1 MDASGSVGTDNFDLM
16 KGFVYDITD
25 SFNVGSD
32 SVRVGVMS
40 YGSSNSYH
48 FYLNTYS
55 TKSSVLTAINDL
67 PYSGGFTYTG
77 EALNGMRTV
86 GFSTSNG
93 ARPRSQGVPRVG
105 IVITDGQST
114 NPSNTIIAANNVH
127 NAGIIVFAVGI
138 AGANQNELNAIAS
151 QPSYVSFLSSFS
163 LTLLNSLQFTISQES
178 CVGKYIYM

>member
-1 MDASGSVGTDNFDLM
+1 MDASGSVGSSNFQLM
-16 KGFVYDITD
+16 KNFVYNIAN

-48 FYLNTYS
+48 FHLNTYT
-55 TKSSVLTAINDL
+55 TKSSVLTAINNL
-67 PYSGGFTYTG
+67 PYSGGYTYTAD
-77 EALNGMRTV
+77 ALDGMRTV

-93 ARPRSQGVPRVG
+93 ARPTSQGVPRVG

-114 NPSNTIIAANNVH
+114 NPSATLTAANNVH
-127 NAGIIVFAVGI
+127 NAGIIVFAIGI

-151 QPSYVSFLSSFS
+151 QSSYVSFLSSFS
-163 LTLLNSLQFTISQES
+163 LTLLNSLQYTISQES
-178 CVGKYIYM
+178 CVSK